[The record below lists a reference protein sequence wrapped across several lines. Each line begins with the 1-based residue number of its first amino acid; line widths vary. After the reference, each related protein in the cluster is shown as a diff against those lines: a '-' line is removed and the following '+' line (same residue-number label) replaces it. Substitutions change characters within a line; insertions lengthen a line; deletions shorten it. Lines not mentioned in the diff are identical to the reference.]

1 MIIEKRQFPL
11 QLTPVGTTI
20 FQNILAKDKDTG
32 VNGLVEYSIVKG
44 DGLDLYDEGMGRGRI
59 HSEDG
64 YGYFAINLPH
74 QGQVTVNRTLD
85 FEKTQRY
92 YVTVVATVSLLIFI
106 FFIYIPEP
114 ICVEWNKMMKDVI
127 NIVIR

>member
-1 MIIEKRQFPL
+1 MK

-20 FQNILAKDKDTG
+20 FQNILAKDKDAG
-32 VNGLVEYSIVKG
+32 INGLVEYSIIKS
-44 DGLDLYDEGMGRGRI
+44 DHFDNNDDDRI

-92 YVTVVATVSLLIFI
+92 YVKIVASVSNLLIQ
-106 FFIYIPEP
+106 FFLFK
-114 ICVEWNKMMKDVI
+114 ICTQKLNNVGLA
-127 NIVIR
+127 